1 MTDNPESQS
10 WSAERYERNAGFVAD
25 LGEPLLDLL
34 AAEPGEHILDLGCG
48 DGRLSLRIA
57 ESGARVVGVDAAPD
71 MVAAARARGI
81 DARVMSGEA
90 LTFQDAF
97 DAVLSNAALHWMT
110 DADSVIQG
118 IRRALKP
125 GGRLVA
131 EFGGDANA
139 AQVVGALTAA
149 LDRRGLDGRRFHPWY
164 FPTDEEYRERLE
176 AGGFTVGPIA
186 LIPRLTPLPGA
197 IGDWLETFAESF
209 LFAVPEA
216 ERGAVKDEVT
226 ETLRPTLCD
235 DEGQWS
241 VDYVRLR
248 VTAHLAD
255 SYHRP

>member
-10 WSAERYERNAGFVAD
+10 WDAERYERNAGFVAD
-25 LGEPLLDLL
+25 LGAPLLDML
-34 AAEPGEHILDLGCG
+34 AAGPGEHILALGCG

-57 ESGARVVGVDAAPD
+57 ESGARVGGVDAAPD

-90 LTFQDAF
+90 LTFDGEF
-97 DAVLSNAALHWMT
+97 DALLSNAALHWMT
-110 DADSVIQG
+110 DADGVIRG
-118 IRRALKP
+118 MRRALKP

-131 EFGGDANA
+131 EFGGGDNVG
-139 AQVVGALTAA
+139 QVVGALTAA
-149 LDRRGLDGRRFHPWY
+149 LDRRGLHGRRFHPWY
-164 FPTDEEYRERLE
+164 FPTDTEYRERLE
-176 AGGFTVGPIA
+176 AGGFTVDSIA

-216 ERGAVKDEVT
+216 ERGALKDEVT
-226 ETLRPTLCD
+226 EALRPTLCD
-235 DEGQWS
+235 DRGKWS

-248 VTAHLAD
+248 VTAHLN
-255 SYHRP
+255 HRP